1 LRAKYGRCVLF
12 ANEENGLKGGLKYG
26 EAAKT
31 SSEKHIFAV
40 ESDAGGFSPRGFTF
54 DAETDVFPEL
64 FKKVTSFQSVMQP
77 YGIEF
82 AKGSSGAD
90 IGSLKPLKFL
100 MAGLRPD
107 SQRYFDFHH
116 TTYDK
121 IDAVNRRE
129 LELGAAAMTAL
140 IYLIDKNGL

>member
-1 LRAKYGRCVLF
+1 
-12 ANEENGLKGGLKYG
+12 
-26 EAAKT
+26 
-31 SSEKHIFAV
+31 
-40 ESDAGGFSPRGFTF
+40 
-54 DAETDVFPEL
+54 
-64 FKKVTSFQSVMQP
+64 
-77 YGIEF
+77 
-82 AKGSSGAD
+82 
-90 IGSLKPLKFL
+90 

>member
-1 LRAKYGRCVLF
+1 LSLNKECGT
-12 ANEENGLKGGLKYG
+12 N
-26 EAAKT
+26 
-31 SSEKHIFAV
+31 SSETSNIIGNGFGKPNQHVLLGFGEV
-40 ESDAGGFSPRGFTF
+40 CGRAG
-54 DAETDVFPEL
+54 TDVFNDL
-64 FKKVTSFQSVMQP
+64 FKKVTPFQSVLQP

-82 AKGSSGAD
+82 SKGSSGAD
-90 IGSLKPLKFL
+90 IGPLKPLKFL

-121 IDAVNRRE
+121 IEAVNRRE
-129 LELGAAAMTAL
+129 LELGSAAMTAL